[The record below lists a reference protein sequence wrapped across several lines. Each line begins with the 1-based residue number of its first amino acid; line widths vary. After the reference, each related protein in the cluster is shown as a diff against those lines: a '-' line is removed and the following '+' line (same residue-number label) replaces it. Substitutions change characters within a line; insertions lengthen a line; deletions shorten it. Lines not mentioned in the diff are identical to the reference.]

1 MGGLDGSVRTG
12 LASRGRIRPG
22 ALAGV
27 ALLGLALVTAVTG
40 PLRSVRAAPE
50 DDLKKAVEAY
60 SRGNMAQARVV
71 LESLQSEPA
80 PLGGRAAY
88 LIGIINLQQRRFALA
103 EATFSQAADKLP
115 VIADHANYYRAV
127 AAYLAGDHPLAVQG
141 FQEMLTRFPTSSLRG
156 LALFW
161 QAESLWGMRSPDAPD
176 AFHRYLEE
184 YGQGAHAAQAWFD
197 MGESL
202 TQLGRW
208 ADAAQAY
215 RRVRWG
221 FEGSPFW
228 QPAWARL
235 TALAAAH
242 PLPPD
247 ATPPDVFLQRA
258 MADIGAGD
266 MSTARA
272 ELLRVLSMPGGSR
285 LADETLYQLG
295 VLSYGRGR
303 LDEAAGYFWRD
314 AGLYGLHGDDSLF
327 YLVRIALQRNREGDA
342 MTAAQRLIHD
352 YPKSSL
358 APRSLFAIA
367 EAREDKGALGPAL
380 GLYREAGTRF
390 PDTRWGQR
398 ALWSVG
404 WLQYRARQWKA
415 ARAEWLKIAH
425 GSTSDAAAAAQ
436 YWAARAA
443 AALGRG
449 DLAVEGYRR
458 VSALYPDSYYGQRAA
473 ARLQVPARA
482 SVTALPDIP
491 PGELPWFDRY
501 RELDLLA
508 QIEDATSEL
517 AAAAQRTPT
526 KYRAA
531 VGAILSQRY
540 AQQGEVGRGIAMAEQ
555 VRDLIGGAGHGL
567 PLILWEALYPQ
578 AFWEI
583 VTKVAAR
590 TGVDP
595 YLVAGLIREESRFD
609 PRAVSPANAYGLMQL
624 LPGTA
629 RGAARLA
636 GIPAP
641 SVQTLFDPQ
650 TNVLLGSVVLQEL
663 LVRYTRVDLALAA
676 YNAGLGSVGQWQ
688 ARRGGLDPEIFVE
701 EIPYLETRN
710 YVKTVMQSAAM
721 YKWLYRDG
729 HPSAT
734 P

>member
-1 MGGLDGSVRTG
+1 M
-12 LASRGRIRPG
+12 IRPAALVCV
-22 ALAGV
+22 ALAI
-27 ALLGLALVTAVTG
+27 AMAG
-40 PLRSVRAAPE
+40 PLLPVRAAPE
-50 DDLKKAVEAY
+50 DELKKAVESY
-60 SRGNMAQARVV
+60 SRGNMAQARVL
-71 LESLQSEPA
+71 LESLQSDPGV
-80 PLGGRAAY
+80 LGGRAAY
-88 LIGIINLQQRRFALA
+88 LLGIINLQARKFNLA
-103 EATFSQAADKLP
+103 EATFSQAADKFP
-115 VIADHANYYRAV
+115 VLADHAHYYRAV
-127 AAYLAGDHPLAVQG
+127 AAFLAGDYPLAVQG
-141 FQEMLTRFPTSSLRG
+141 FQEILTRLPTSSLRG

-161 QAESLWGMRSPDAPD
+161 EAESLWGVHSPDAPD

-202 TQLGRW
+202 AQLGRW
-208 ADAAQAY
+208 GDAAQAY

-247 ATPPDVFLQRA
+247 TTPPEVFLQRA

-266 MSTARA
+266 VVTARA
-272 ELLRVLSMPGGSR
+272 ELLRALSMPGGWR
-285 LADETLYQLG
+285 IADEALYQLG

-303 LDEAAGYFWRD
+303 LDEATGFFWRD
-314 AGLYGLHGDDSLF
+314 VRLYGAHGDDSLF
-327 YLVRIALQRNREGDA
+327 YLERIALQRNREGDA
-342 MTAAQRLIHD
+342 LTLARRLIHD

-358 APRSLFAIA
+358 APRSLYAIA
-367 EAREDKGALGPAL
+367 EAREDKGALGPAI
-380 GLYREAGTRF
+380 GLYREAGERF
-390 PDTRWGQR
+390 PDTRWGHR

-404 WLQYRARQWKA
+404 WVQYRARQWKA
-415 ARAEWLKIAH
+415 ARTSWVKIAQGD
-425 GSTSDAAAAAQ
+425 GSDVAPAAH

-443 AALGRG
+443 EAMGRS

-458 VSALYPDSYYGQRAA
+458 VSAQYPDSYYGQRAS

-482 SVTALPDIP
+482 SVTAIPDVP

-508 QIEDATSEL
+508 QIEDATNEL
-517 AAAAQRTPT
+517 AAAAQRAPT

-531 VGAILSQRY
+531 MGAILSQRY
-540 AQQGEVGRGIAMAEQ
+540 AQQGELGRGVAMAEQ
-555 VRDLIGGAGHGL
+555 VRDLVGGAGRGL
-567 PLILWEALYPQ
+567 PLLLWEALYPQ

-583 VTKVAAR
+583 ITKAASR

-595 YLVAGLIREESRFD
+595 YLVAGVIREESRFD

-629 RGAARLA
+629 KGAARLA

-641 SVQTLFDPQ
+641 SVQGLFDPQ
-650 TNVLLGSVVLQEL
+650 TNILLGSVVLQEL
-663 LVRYTRVDLALAA
+663 LVRYNRVDLALAA

-688 ARRGGLDPEIFVE
+688 ARRGGLDPEAFVE

>member
-1 MGGLDGSVRTG
+1 MT
-12 LASRGRIRPG
+12 RPA
-22 ALAGV
+22 ALVCMALVCV
-27 ALLGLALVTAVTG
+27 ALIAPVAGPVRLA
-40 PLRSVRAAPE
+40 RAAPE

-71 LESLQSEPA
+71 LESLQPDPGA
-80 PLGGRAAY
+80 LGGRAAY
-88 LIGIINLQQRRFALA
+88 VLGIINLQQRKFSLA

-115 VIADHANYYRAV
+115 VLADHAHYYRAV
-127 AAYLAGDHPLAVQG
+127 AAFLAGDYPLAVQG
-141 FQEMLTRFPTSSLRG
+141 FQEILTRLPTSSLRG

-202 TQLGRW
+202 SQLARW
-208 ADAAQAY
+208 SDAAQAY

-247 ATPPDVFLQRA
+247 ATPPEVFFRRA
-258 MADIGAGD
+258 MADAGAGD
-266 MSTARA
+266 VATARA
-272 ELLRVLSMPGGSR
+272 ELLRVLSMPGGRR
-285 LADETLYQLG
+285 LADDALYQLG

-303 LDEAAGYFWRD
+303 LDDASGYFWQNAR
-314 AGLYGLHGDDSLF
+314 LYGAHGDDSLF

-342 MTAAQRLIHD
+342 LAIARRLIHD

-367 EAREDKGALGPAL
+367 ETREDKGALGPAL
-380 GLYREAGTRF
+380 GLYREAGERF
-390 PDTRWGQR
+390 PGTRWGHR

-404 WLQYRARQWKA
+404 WVQYRARQWKA
-415 ARAEWLKIAH
+415 AREEWLKVAQ
-425 GSTSDAAAAAQ
+425 GETSDVAPAAF

-443 AALGRG
+443 DAMGRG

-458 VSALYPDSYYGQRAA
+458 VSAQYPDSYYGQRAS
-473 ARLQVPARA
+473 ARLQLPARA
-482 SVTALPDIP
+482 AVTALPEVP
-491 PGELPWFDRY
+491 AGELPWFDRY

-508 QIEDATSEL
+508 QIDDATGEL
-517 AAAAQRTPT
+517 AAAAQRAPT
-526 KYRAA
+526 QYRAA

-540 AQQGEVGRGIAMAEQ
+540 AQQGEVGRGIAMAED
-555 VRDLIGGAGHGL
+555 VRDLAGGAGHGL
-567 PLILWEALYPQ
+567 PLILWQALYPQ
-578 AFWEI
+578 PFWEI
-583 VTKVAAR
+583 ITKAASR
-590 TGVDP
+590 TGADP
-595 YLVAGLIREESRFD
+595 YLVAGVIREESRFD

-624 LPGTA
+624 LAGTA
-629 RGAARLA
+629 KGAARLA
-636 GIPAP
+636 GVP
-641 SVQTLFDPQ
+641 SPSIQGLFDPQ
-650 TNVLLGSVVLQEL
+650 TNVMLGCVVLQEL
-663 LVRYTRVDLALAA
+663 VVRYNRVDLALAA
-676 YNAGLGSVGQWQ
+676 YNAGMGSVSQWQ
-688 ARRGGLDPEIFVE
+688 SKRGGLDPEIFVE
-701 EIPYLETRN
+701 EIPFLETRN